1 MVNGGGEDK
10 WRRNQGGAPDSPID
24 HDEDQDGGFG
34 GHRNGG
40 RVGAS
45 VSEATNAMT
54 CNIFEEAIFWT
65 LYATDLIVL
74 FTSLVC

>member
-1 MVNGGGEDK
+1 MQSMLDRTINIYIFYIIV
-10 WRRNQGGAPDSPID
+10 IFTF
-24 HDEDQDGGFG
+24 DGGFG
-34 GHRNGG
+34 GHRTGG